1 MHPRFGKIGDIVAI
15 SSTPALSNRQL
26 PKDLRIGL
34 GCRILE
40 RRRLLRLSQQRLA
53 EATGIQ
59 AVRLSKIENGH
70 VSPSLA
76 EAVRLARGLKA
87 SLDSLVFGSPRTS
100 EDGGPQAGKPES
112 DLRSQTRT
120 LEAVA
125 SGDEIEV
132 IAELLRRLIAGR
144 KAAPSTR
151 ARR

>member
-1 MHPRFGKIGDIVAI
+1 MAN
-15 SSTPALSNRQL
+15 SSSNSLSNRQH

-34 GCRILE
+34 GCRVLE

-76 EAVRLARGLKA
+76 ETVRLARGLKA
-87 SLDSLVFGSPRTS
+87 SLDALVFGGTRTP
-100 EDGGPQAGKPES
+100 EDCGSRSDRPES
-112 DLRSQTRT
+112 NLRAQTRT

-132 IAELLRRLIAGR
+132 IAELLRKLIAGR
-144 KAAPSTR
+144 KATPSAKAKR
-151 ARR
+151 